1 MKRKNPSGDSI
12 EIVAVDIAFRQ
23 TVISAHSLNQFEMI
37 RLEAMR
43 TQNRNVMETCELLLE
58 GEWHAMTLSLLE
70 RGWLQWDANNLLTL
84 SPKSIRILSLL
95 EALIWK
101 N

>member
-23 TVISAHSLNQFEMI
+23 TVISAHPLNQFEMI

-43 TQNRNVMETCELLLE
+43 TQNRNVMETCESLLE

-70 RGWLQWDANNLLTL
+70 RGWLQWDANNHLIL

-95 EALIWK
+95 EILIWK

>member
-1 MKRKNPSGDSI
+1 MKRQGPQDANI
-12 EIVAVDIAFRQ
+12 EKGAVDIAFRQ
-23 TVISAHSLNQFEMI
+23 TVISAHPLNQFEMI

-43 TQNRNVMETCELLLE
+43 TRNLNVLATCESLLE
-58 GEWHAMTLSLLE
+58 GEWHTMTLSLLE
-70 RGWLQWDANNLLTL
+70 RGWLQWDANNHLTL

-95 EALIWK
+95 ETLIWK